1 LHKEKKKIVKDLIV
15 FGEDWGSH
23 PSSTQH
29 LVNIL
34 ARNRKVIWVNS
45 IGLRRPRINVFDFLR
60 LLKKLKAL
68 AIPSHRLSGSNK
80 THLPVQIIQP
90 KAIPFPGNKIVRM
103 LNRYLLSRTI
113 KPEISRSNLNNHAL
127 WISLP
132 TAVDMVG
139 VLEESAV
146 IYYCGDDFG
155 ALAGVD
161 HGPVLQLEKELA
173 RKADL
178 ILTAS
183 SVIGDR
189 FDAKKTHV
197 ITHGVDYDLFSKVA
211 PRAPDFPD
219 KGPVAGFYGSLAN
232 WLDIDLICETARCL
246 PHWTF
251 IFIGSVSADISRLK
265 TISNIVLLGPRKHA
279 ELTAYSQ
286 HWNASLLPF
295 RNTKQI
301 RACNPLKLREYLAA
315 ASPVISTEFPA
326 LDGYRDLISVVKSPR
341 ELVAALIASLDD
353 KEVNRSAR
361 RARVQDE
368 SWTSRAQTVAALIDN
383 L

>member
-1 LHKEKKKIVKDLIV
+1 MHNEKEKITKDLIV

-29 LVNIL
+29 LVRIL
-34 ARNRKVIWVNS
+34 AKNRKVIWINS
-45 IGLRRPRINVFDFLR
+45 IGLRRPRINVYDFLR

-68 AIPSHRLSGSNK
+68 AVSSHKLSGSNQ
-80 THLPVQIIQP
+80 THLPVRVIQP
-90 KAIPFPGNKIVRM
+90 KAIPFPGNKIARM
-103 LNRYLLSRTI
+103 LNQRLLSRAI
-113 KPEISRSNLNNHAL
+113 KPEINRSNLNNHAL

-139 VLEESAV
+139 ALEESAV

-161 HGPVLQLEKELA
+161 HGPVLKLEKELA
-173 RKADL
+173 SKADL
-178 ILTAS
+178 ILAAS
-183 SVIGDR
+183 SVIGER
-189 FDAKKTHV
+189 FNAQKTHI
-197 ITHGVDYDLFSKVA
+197 ITHGVDYDLFSKAVS
-211 PRAPDFPD
+211 RAPEFPD
-219 KGPVAGFYGSLAN
+219 KGPGAGCYGSLAD
-232 WLDIDLICETARCL
+232 WLDIDLICEAARCL

-265 TISNIVLLGPRKHA
+265 TISNIVLLGPRKHT

-326 LDGYRDLISVVKSPR
+326 LDGYRDLISVVKNPS

-353 KEVNRSAR
+353 KEANRNAR

-368 SWTSRAQTVAALIDN
+368 SWSSRAQAVAALIDN